1 MNIVGGFVGVVGVIV
16 VVVVVVVVVV
26 GLVLALD
33 IDYVSGCLCFL
44 VFYI

>member
-1 MNIVGGFVGVVGVIV
+1 MNIVGGFVVVVGVVGVV
-16 VVVVVVVVVV
+16 VFV

-33 IDYVSGCLCFL
+33 IDYVSGCDYFL

>member
-1 MNIVGGFVGVVGVIV
+1 MNIVGGFVVVVGVVG
-16 VVVVVVVVVV
+16 VVVV

-33 IDYVSGCLCFL
+33 IDYVSGCDYFL